1 MAPPTS
7 TVTRALLATITL
19 VASAV
24 AQPDRA
30 KPSAVIIGV
39 VADSDLYPI
48 PLADVS
54 IGGSSVRV
62 TADSGGRFRITNVPA
77 GRFVLIARR
86 IGFQPGIS
94 TIDVADSDTLWLSFT
109 LDPAAQELP
118 TMVVTERTL
127 SAKLREFNDR
137 RRAGFGQ
144 FFTRSDL
151 DNINPVGIADIL
163 RRATAVRLSPGGQN
177 ALSARY
183 GCPMPIYLD
192 GVPVGAIRLDFL
204 PPPNEIAAIEVY
216 AGAATVPVWLP
227 RGPRG
232 ETESCGAILFWTKDG
247 S

>member
-1 MAPPTS
+1 MGPRAS
-7 TVTRALLATITL
+7 WCVAALLAAATIAGAQTQRAR
-19 VASAV
+19 AS
-24 AQPDRA
+24 
-30 KPSAVIIGV
+30 SVIIGV
-39 VADSDLYPI
+39 VADSDLHPI

-62 TADSGGRFRITNVPA
+62 TADSAGRFRITNIPA

-86 IGFQPGIS
+86 IAFQPGVA
-94 TIDVADSDTLWLSFT
+94 TIDVAESDTLWLSFT
-109 LDPAAQELP
+109 LDPAGRELP

-144 FFTRSDL
+144 FFTRSYI

-183 GCPMPIYLD
+183 GCPMPLYLD